1 MSVLS
6 WTKVGAMDASDVKVK
21 ALLYGDSGAGK
32 TTAGAT
38 APKPCYLLTEAN
50 GLPSIRQ
57 ANPDAVVVQ
66 ASDMDTVRQ
75 FFKAAMDGTLAKET
89 GCQTIVLD
97 SLTELQRMLRDEI
110 VASRKGQV
118 GGEAFSLADWGTL
131 TDRMRKLVRTV
142 RDLPFHV
149 VCIALASSENDEATG
164 QRYVQPSFDGRKL
177 PNEIAGYF
185 SVVGYVYR
193 ERQKGEDGTVTVA
206 HRVLLAGPPTLLT
219 KSLPGLD
226 PVEQPNI
233 SAWIAKLHGHTV
245 PEAATT
251 TPPAASLS
259 VEAPDPTQQQT
270 ARRRRTPAAQ

>member
-1 MSVLS
+1 VSVLNWS
-6 WTKVGAMDASDVKVK
+6 RVGEMATQEVKVK

-32 TTAGAT
+32 THTAST
-38 APKPCYLLTEAN
+38 APRPCYLLTEAN
-50 GLPSIRQ
+50 GLPTIRA

-66 ASDMDTVRQ
+66 ANDMDTVRA

-118 GGEAFSLADWGTL
+118 GGEAFSLQDWGTL

-149 VCIALASSENDEATG
+149 VCIALAASETDEASG
-164 QRYVQPSFDGRKL
+164 QRYTQPAFDGRKL

-185 SVVGYVYR
+185 SLVGYVYR
-193 ERQKGEDGTVTVA
+193 ERSKAEDGTVSVQ
-206 HRVLLAGPPTLLT
+206 HRVLLQGPPTLLT
-219 KSLPGLD
+219 KGLPGLD
-226 PVEQPNI
+226 PVEPPNVT
-233 SAWIAKLHGHTV
+233 AWLAKLSGEQA
-245 PEAATT
+245 PQPAQAAQ
-251 TPPAASLS
+251 AAP
-259 VEAPDPTQQQT
+259 VRTEAPDPTQP
-270 ARRRRTPAAQ
+270 ARRRRGAQ

>member
-1 MSVLS
+1 VSVLNWS
-6 WTKVGAMDASDVKVK
+6 RVGEMATQEVKVK

-32 TTAGAT
+32 THTAST
-38 APKPCYLLTEAN
+38 APRPCYLLTEAN
-50 GLPSIRQ
+50 GLPTIRA

-66 ASDMDTVRQ
+66 ANDMDTVRA

-118 GGEAFSLADWGTL
+118 GGEAFSLQDWGTL

-149 VCIALASSENDEATG
+149 VCIALAASENDEATG
-164 QRYVQPSFDGRKL
+164 QRYTQPSFDGRKL

-185 SVVGYVYR
+185 SLVGYVYR
-193 ERQKGEDGTVTVA
+193 ERSKAEDGTVSVA
-206 HRVLLAGPPTLLT
+206 HRVLLQGPPSLLT
-219 KSLPGLD
+219 KALPGLD
-226 PVEQPNI
+226 PVEQPNVT
-233 SAWIAKLHGHTV
+233 AWLAKLNG
-245 PEAATT
+245 EAA
-251 TPPAASLS
+251 PVQAAQAAP
-259 VEAPDPTQQQT
+259 VRTEAPDPTQP
-270 ARRRRTPAAQ
+270 ARRRRAAQ

>member
-1 MSVLS
+1 MSVLN
-6 WTKVGAMDASDVKVK
+6 WCKVGEMPANEVRIK

-32 TTAGAT
+32 THTAST

-50 GLPSIRQ
+50 GLPTIRS

-66 ASDMDTVRQ
+66 ANDMDTVRA
-75 FFKAAMDGTLAKET
+75 FFKAALDGTLAKET

-110 VASRKGQV
+110 VASKKGQV

-149 VCIALASSENDEATG
+149 VCIALAHSEQDETSG
-164 QRYVQPSFDGRKL
+164 QRFIIPAFDGRKL

-185 SVVGYVYR
+185 SLVGYVYR
-193 ERQKGEDGTVTVA
+193 DRKKGDDGTVSVE
-206 HRVLLAGPPTLLT
+206 HRVVLAGPPTLLT

-226 PVEQPNI
+226 PVEPPNI
-233 SAWIAKLHGHTV
+233 SGWLAKLNGEAPPKVASTAAV
-245 PEAATT
+245 QVVAEAA
-251 TPPAASLS
+251 
-259 VEAPDPTQQQT
+259 DPTQQAT
-270 ARRRRTPAAQ
+270 PSRRRRSA